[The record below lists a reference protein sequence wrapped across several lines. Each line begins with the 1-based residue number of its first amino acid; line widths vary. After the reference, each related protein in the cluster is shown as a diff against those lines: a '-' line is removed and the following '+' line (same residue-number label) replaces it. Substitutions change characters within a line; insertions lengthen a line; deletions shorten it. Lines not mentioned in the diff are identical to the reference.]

1 MDRIEDTAAELARR
15 ELNPDEWEELTL
27 GDVRL
32 LDPLVVRLRKLVEQR
47 EESDRWLMDEQS
59 DPRNYD

>member
-1 MDRIEDTAAELARR
+1 MDRIEVTAAELARR